1 MDIIT
6 NYEKDAKDII
16 AAFKEN
22 GTYKVPNQV
31 IKMDARLV
39 SYFNNYRMGLL
50 FKRDIYSKFDNCK
63 NPFVNSPSIK
73 HGVNGNKSILYPENF
88 IAGYIKI
95 PSLIEVLLV
104 MDEELAA

>member
-6 NYEKDAKDII
+6 NYEKDAKDMIV
-16 AAFKEN
+16 AFKEN
-22 GTYKVPNQV
+22 GTYKAPNQV
-31 IKMDARLV
+31 IKMDARLE
-39 SYFNNYRMGLL
+39 SYYNNYRMVFF

-73 HGVNGNKSILYPENF
+73 HEDNGNKTIVYPANF

-95 PSLIEVLLV
+95 PSLIEVLLI
-104 MDEELAA
+104 MDEELVA